1 MAMRT
6 TCVLIATLAAGCA
19 AAGPEDILPFE
30 QSGKADGMSS
40 RLRLHDKHRIHV
52 DEPSDLA
59 VSDGKLYTISDRHSK
74 IYEIDNDG
82 DVKDEV
88 NVEGSDLEAVAV
100 DNDGHFYIADESK
113 AKIWRLDGDGER
125 VSSIEVDDADDGN
138 SGIEGLAFDDE
149 GQLYVAKEKDPARI
163 WKLEGDG
170 DELDRAKIEFAD
182 DLSALAWNP
191 SDGHLYA
198 LSDQEQALY
207 RLDSD
212 FDKITAWRLPV
223 ETPEGLAFDGD
234 TVYIASDT
242 EERLYVFELD

>member
-1 MAMRT
+1 MRT
-6 TCVLIATLAAGCA
+6 TYVLIATLAAGCA
-19 AAGPEDILPFE
+19 ADQPEDIYPFE

-40 RLRLHDKHRIHV
+40 RLRLRDKHTIHV

-59 VSDGKLYTISDRHSK
+59 MLDGKLYTISDRHSK
-74 IYEIDNDG
+74 IYQIDDDG

-88 NVEGSDLEAVAV
+88 NVEGTDLEAVAV

-125 VSSIEVDDADDGN
+125 VSSIEVDDAEDGN

-149 GQLYVAKEKDPARI
+149 GHLFVAKEKDPARI

-170 DELDRAKIEFAD
+170 DEIDRAKLEFAD

-198 LSDQEQALY
+198 LSDQEQKLF

-212 FDKITAWRLPV
+212 YDKITAWNLPI
-223 ETPEGLAFDGD
+223 ENAEGIAFDGD